1 MWNPHTQKNILALE
15 KLQNRGARW
24 VCGSRFNPHAC
35 TWSRSSSDCCR
46 ELQWPSLSNR
56 RGYLSVTTI
65 YDMLH
70 HNISLDFSSFFT
82 LSSSPTRSH
91 SLSILCKHSSI
102 DSHRYSFFTNS
113 IYFWNRIP
121 FSILSVP
128 RRSTFKHLLYKFLCS
143 V

>member
-1 MWNPHTQKNILALE
+1 MVWLCLIKIFATHIPYSLNFLREKIFADFTDFCQTTKILTL
-15 KLQNRGARW
+15 KFL
-24 VCGSRFNPHAC
+24 
-35 TWSRSSSDCCR
+35 SSIAIQYNTSKFLP
-46 ELQWPSLSNR
+46 EN
-56 RGYLSVTTI
+56 
-65 YDMLH
+65 MLH